1 MDIYLN
7 NNYQNSYIPFIQFAI
22 TGLMLLIGLMNQ
34 KKDWGMR
41 LYKLGQI
48 SMLLNGLFYLFMSE
62 EWKLLLAVAMFI
74 IFKQLA
80 KYIYRKK

>member
-1 MDIYLN
+1 
-7 NNYQNSYIPFIQFAI
+7 
-22 TGLMLLIGLMNQ
+22 
-34 KKDWGMR
+34 MR

>member
-34 KKDWGMR
+34 KKDWACDC
-41 LYKLGQI
+41 I
-48 SMLLNGLFYLFMSE
+48 S
-62 EWKLLLAVAMFI
+62 WV
-74 IFKQLA
+74 
-80 KYIYRKK
+80 KYQCF

>member
-1 MDIYLN
+1 MDNYL
-7 NNYQNSYIPFIQFAI
+7 NSYIPFIQFAI

-48 SMLLNGLFYLFMSE
+48 SIILNGLFYLVMSE

-74 IFKQLA
+74 IFKQLG